1 MKAHHIKMQKIIIIK
16 LINQIK
22 MKQYIPYIVILLIA
36 YLVVGFVRMEFNP
49 VYWVKE
55 ARIALIVVSGVSMI
69 IYKLSKLIE

>member
-1 MKAHHIKMQKIIIIK
+1 
-16 LINQIK
+16 
-22 MKQYIPYIVILLIA
+22 
-36 YLVVGFVRMEFNP
+36 MEFNP